1 MFWFWIIVG
10 LIVMYI
16 LIKSVVIV
24 NQYEMG

>member
-24 NQYEMG
+24 NQYEMA